1 MSRNIEIAGII
12 SFGGKLLNV
21 YGDLDAPLFKAMKR
35 VKVATHEELEILQK
49 SVDGILSFV
58 LDIRNIFGYD
68 CFVEETEEE
77 IKIVRKLYDLLVFS
91 MEPDDLNEQ
100 LKELESEDPKT
111 CTFIYRFIKTKLN
124 K

>member
-1 MSRNIEIAGII
+1 MY
-12 SFGGKLLNV
+12 SFKIFIFLWILIGAIFCLYALSTDKIKVLVNERPLLDV
-21 YGDLDAPLFKAMKR
+21 
-35 VKVATHEELEILQK
+35 
-49 SVDGILSFV
+49 
-58 LDIRNIFGYD
+58 RNIFGYD

>member
-1 MSRNIEIAGII
+1 MYWTFEI
-12 SFGGKLLNV
+12 F
-21 YGDLDAPLFKAMKR
+21 
-35 VKVATHEELEILQK
+35 
-49 SVDGILSFV
+49 
-58 LDIRNIFGYD
+58 FGYD

-111 CTFIYRFIKTKLN
+111 CTFIY
-124 K
+124 

>member
-1 MSRNIEIAGII
+1 MTNCVRPSGMTVSRTLP
-12 SFGGKLLNV
+12 F
-21 YGDLDAPLFKAMKR
+21 LFLYFS
-35 VKVATHEELEILQK
+35 VANGEPPI
-49 SVDGILSFV
+49 G
-58 LDIRNIFGYD
+58 
-68 CFVEETEEE
+68 
-77 IKIVRKLYDLLVFS
+77 KIVRKLYDLLVFS

>member
-1 MSRNIEIAGII
+1 ME
-12 SFGGKLLNV
+12 
-21 YGDLDAPLFKAMKR
+21 MKR

-58 LDIRNIFGYD
+58 LDVRNIFGYD

-100 LKELESEDPKT
+100 LKSQNQKIRKHAHLFTDSSKQ
-111 CTFIYRFIKTKLN
+111 N
-124 K
+124 

>member
-1 MSRNIEIAGII
+1 MIGETTYKITVSRADSDVIKNLVDI
-12 SFGGKLLNV
+12 
-21 YGDLDAPLFKAMKR
+21 
-35 VKVATHEELEILQK
+35 LE
-49 SVDGILSFV
+49 
-58 LDIRNIFGYD
+58 N
-68 CFVEETEEE
+68 C
-77 IKIVRKLYDLLVFS
+77 KLYDLLVFS

>member
-1 MSRNIEIAGII
+1 ME
-12 SFGGKLLNV
+12 
-21 YGDLDAPLFKAMKR
+21 MKR
-35 VKVATHEELEILQK
+35 VKVATHEELEKLQK
-49 SVDGILSFV
+49 SVDGKLSFV
-58 LDIRNIFGYD
+58 LDVRTIFGYD

>member
-1 MSRNIEIAGII
+1 MFLYGGQCHRESIIIKNIQII
-12 SFGGKLLNV
+12 
-21 YGDLDAPLFKAMKR
+21 
-35 VKVATHEELEILQK
+35 T
-49 SVDGILSFV
+49 DGISYILCTSFV
-58 LDIRNIFGYD
+58 LDVRNIFGYD

>member
-1 MSRNIEIAGII
+1 ME
-12 SFGGKLLNV
+12 
-21 YGDLDAPLFKAMKR
+21 MKM

-49 SVDGILSFV
+49 SVDGILGFV
-58 LDIRNIFGYD
+58 LDVRNIFGYD

-77 IKIVRKLYDLLVFS
+77 IKIVRKLYDLLVFR